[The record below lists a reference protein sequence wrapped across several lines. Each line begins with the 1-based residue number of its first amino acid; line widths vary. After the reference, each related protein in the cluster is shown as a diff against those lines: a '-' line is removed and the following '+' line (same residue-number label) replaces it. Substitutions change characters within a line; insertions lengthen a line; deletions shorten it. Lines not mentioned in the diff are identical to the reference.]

1 MTSAKF
7 KVGPFDVKKI
17 QVLRPLIICI
27 DLRKELYRLKMNEGM
42 NILDHLNKFNK
53 LIV

>member
-7 KVGPFDVKKI
+7 KVVLFDVKMY
-17 QVLRPLIICI
+17 VSRLLIICI
-27 DLRKELYRLKMNEGM
+27 DLKKELYKLKMNEDA